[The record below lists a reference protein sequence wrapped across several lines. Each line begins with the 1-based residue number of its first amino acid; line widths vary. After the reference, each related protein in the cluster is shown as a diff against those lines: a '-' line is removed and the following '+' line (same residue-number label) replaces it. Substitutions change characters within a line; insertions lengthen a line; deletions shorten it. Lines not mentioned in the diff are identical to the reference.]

1 MSYTCAAWEEQGTC
15 LSPHS
20 QCRARVQSQQG
31 KHKAQRSEVSVHSPS
46 HHGGVLHFHSGSL
59 GRRLRRGRVCRDS
72 FLLCQQ
78 NLPRGEKAN
87 SVLLESAVRGLEI
100 NVGEGGAEE
109 REWGWGWSEGG
120 VHVEWG
126 DW

>member
-1 MSYTCAAWEEQGTC
+1 MTYVIHMCC
-15 LSPHS
+15 LRGKNRDLPVS
-20 QCRARVQSQQG
+20 VQPMNSQQG
-31 KHKAQRSEVSVHSPS
+31 EHKAQEVGCLRALAMHTTQGSSC
-46 HHGGVLHFHSGSL
+46 HGGVLRFQSGFPGQKAEACL
-59 GRRLRRGRVCRDS
+59 CCDS

-109 REWGWGWSEGG
+109 RVG
-120 VHVEWG
+120 VGME
-126 DW
+126 

>member
-1 MSYTCAAWEEQGTC
+1 MPPEREQGPAC
-15 LSPHS
+15 LLTANAEPASIAS
-20 QCRARVQSQQG
+20 RENTRRIEVGYLRALAMHTTQG
-31 KHKAQRSEVSVHSPS
+31 SSR
-46 HHGGVLHFHSGSL
+46 HGGVLRFQSGFP
-59 GRRLRRGRVCRDS
+59 GQEAEAYICCDS

-109 REWGWGWSEGG
+109 RVG
-120 VHVEWG
+120 VGME
-126 DW
+126 